1 MPKIP
6 VIERFFKRFTIP
18 KNENECWLW
27 TGGKDRDGYGQIN
40 SSREKGVARKC
51 LRAHRI
57 SYEHFIGEIPEGY
70 FICHT
75 CDNPS
80 CVNPKHLWAGT
91 ATDNNRDCAKKGR
104 TGKFRPEPKR
114 GEKNHNAKLNI
125 EDVRKI
131 RKLREQG
138 SSCRLIAS
146 NYSVTPQAIRA
157 ICDRKVWKH
166 VD

>member
-6 VIERFFKRFTIP
+6 VIERFFKRFTIS

-57 SYEHFIGEIPEGY
+57 SYEHFIGEIPKGY
-70 FICHT
+70 FVCHT

-80 CVNPKHLWAGT
+80 CVNPKHLWAGSVN
-91 ATDNNRDCAKKGR
+91 DNNKDAIKKGR
-104 TGKFRPEPKR
+104 DKSYASNPLK
-114 GEKNHNAKLNI
+114 GEANSQAKLTANK
-125 EDVRKI
+125 VREI
-131 RKLREQG
+131 RKLKKEG
-138 SSCRLIAS
+138 VTTLEISKIFNIHVAHVNAVCRKA
-146 NYSVTPQAIRA
+146 T
-157 ICDRKVWKH
+157 WKH
-166 VD
+166 ID

>member
-57 SYEHFIGEIPEGY
+57 SYEHFIGEIPKGY
-70 FICHT
+70 FVCHT

-91 ATDNNRDCAKKGR
+91 STENNRDCARKKR
-104 TGKFRPEPKR
+104 TKQK
-114 GEKNHNAKLNI
+114 GESNPQAKLTANK
-125 EDVRKI
+125 VREI
-131 RKLREQG
+131 RKLKKEGITRLEI
-138 SSCRLIAS
+138 SKIFNIHVNHVNAVCRKA
-146 NYSVTPQAIRA
+146 T
-157 ICDRKVWKH
+157 WKH
-166 VD
+166 ID